1 MIHRTSAGATKRGA
15 RRVHVERLR
24 SALNR
29 MIEALEILDEGEA
42 PGYIGAQLDL
52 AIARLK
58 DEIARTEN
66 DNSNLK

>member
-1 MIHRTSAGATKRGA
+1 
-15 RRVHVERLR
+15 
-24 SALNR
+24 